1 MRIDELR
8 KSLSSLAGRRVI
20 FFLGGRELTDVGGF
34 NVFKETRESDGGRSE
49 RLVIGLL
56 EGRGIDSSA
65 LLESLGWALPLF
77 EHDIPRVC
85 VEVGVS
91 IYGVGS
97 LRSDG
102 EVVLIGLED

>member
-1 MRIDELR
+1 MRMDELR
-8 KSLSSLAGRRVI
+8 KSLLNFRGKRVV
-20 FFLGGRELTDVGGF
+20 FFLGGRELGGYGGVR
-34 NVFKETRESDGGRSE
+34 VFKETREDSGSRVE
-49 RLVIGLL
+49 RLVLGLM
-56 EGRGIDSSA
+56 EGNGIDSSA